1 MNEFVRDT
9 SLNSIEIS
17 KIEKL
22 NFLKPLN
29 S

>member
-1 MNEFVRDT
+1 MNEFNRDS
-9 SLNSIEIS
+9 SLKSIEIS